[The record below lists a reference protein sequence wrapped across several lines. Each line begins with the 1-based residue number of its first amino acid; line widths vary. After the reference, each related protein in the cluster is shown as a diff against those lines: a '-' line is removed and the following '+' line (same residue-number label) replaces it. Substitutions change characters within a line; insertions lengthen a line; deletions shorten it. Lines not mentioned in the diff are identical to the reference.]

1 MSGEGTGL
9 DPQVEVSVLVQE
21 VLSYREKL
29 QEIAIDD
36 VLSEDHSVEMLES
49 LGDQYLGIGA
59 QLRIFRQD
67 CETRGTRAQLEVVD
81 DVLTELNNE
90 IAVHVSMI
98 RKMIWAKRSTYGVP
112 DGRQSPDDQLTRE
125 VKQELSALY
134 RVRERMMTKA
144 MKSCQKRTRVKMV
157 SLTAPKH

>member
-1 MSGEGTGL
+1 MENMSGDLEDTGVN
-9 DPQVEVSVLVQE
+9 PQVEGSVLVQE
-21 VLSYREKL
+21 VLTYRDKL
-29 QEIAIDD
+29 LGIAIDD
-36 VLSEDHSVEMLES
+36 VLTKYHGVEMLES
-49 LGDQYLGIGA
+49 VADQYLGIGA

-112 DGRQSPDDQLTRE
+112 DSRQSPDDQLTRE
-125 VKQELSALY
+125 VK
-134 RVRERMMTKA
+134 
-144 MKSCQKRTRVKMV
+144 
-157 SLTAPKH
+157 